1 MYLIVGLGNPEGKYR
16 GTRHNVGFSFV
27 DKIIDRIDFPEGT
40 VKLKEENQFKSA
52 LDQVTID
59 GEKAIL
65 AKPMT
70 YMNKS
75 GEAIAKL
82 MAYYKIDPK
91 NIIVASDDC
100 NLAPGTARMRFSGED
115 GGHNGL
121 KSIIASIGPDFW
133 RVRIGVGAPDGYV
146 MLEDYVLAKIPQ
158 NEVEIIANT
167 VDKSVDYVID
177 SISRDSFENITI

>member
-1 MYLIVGLGNPEGKYR
+1 
-16 GTRHNVGFSFV
+16 
-27 DKIIDRIDFPEGT
+27 
-40 VKLKEENQFKSA
+40 
-52 LDQVTID
+52 
-59 GEKAIL
+59 
-65 AKPMT
+65 
-70 YMNKS
+70 MNKS